1 MLGNLRIRTRL
12 QACFGL
18 VIVLSLLTTGLA
30 LWRLHSVATATD
42 NMMHEPLNKER
53 LIAEFASN
61 TAVGVRRTAAIIK
74 SSDPAVEAYFGD
86 EQKISSK
93 RTAEIVDQLNAT
105 LQSPAEKAL
114 LQKVNANRVEFIAAR
129 TAVLNAKKSGLS
141 AEANQQFDQR
151 FVPSTKAMQ
160 DSVQQLLDFQ
170 EKQIDDTAKGID
182 DIYETS
188 RMLLLALAG
197 AALVCGVACAALLS
211 NSITRPLYKAVD
223 LAHSIAQG
231 DLTVSVA
238 TRAKDEIGD
247 LSRAL
252 DEMRMS
258 LTTTLE
264 QVRVGIGAITTASGE
279 IADGNA
285 DLSSRTEA
293 QAGSLEE
300 TASSME
306 ELTQTVKQNAENAR
320 QANELV
326 ITASQRAAQ
335 GGQVVNQVMEMMG
348 SINASSSK
356 IVDIIGVID
365 GIALQ
370 TNILALNAAVE
381 AARAGEQGRG
391 FAVVAAEV
399 RNLAQR
405 SASAAKEIKTL
416 IGDSVEKVEAGG
428 KLVDQAGAAM
438 TQMVD
443 SVQRVTGIMSEIVSA
458 SDEQSVGIEEVNRAV
473 MQMDGITQ
481 QNAALVEQAAAA
493 AESMRDQT
501 SHLSQAISVFKMD
514 RQTQAPSMMKTSLVA
529 REPSLVKAPAIRA
542 SSNAGRSVSPSGSRS
557 ASRSTPAAP
566 AKRMTSSVATPP
578 KSPARVA
585 SRPAAVAVAAGDD
598 DWEQF

>member
-42 NMMHEPLNKER
+42 TMMHEPLNKER

-86 EQKISSK
+86 EQKLSSK
-93 RTAEIVDQLNAT
+93 RTNEILDRLNAT
-105 LQSPAEKAL
+105 LQSPDEKAL
-114 LQKVNANRVEFIAAR
+114 LEKVNGNRVEFIAAR
-129 TAVLNAKKSGLS
+129 TAVLNAKKNGLS

-211 NSITRPLYKAVD
+211 NSITRPLHKAVD

-231 DLTVSVA
+231 DLTVSA
-238 TRAKDEIGD
+238 ASRAKDEIGD

-399 RNLAQR
+399 RSLAQR

-514 RQTQAPSMMKTSLVA
+514 RQTQASSMARTSLVA

-542 SSNAGRSVSPSGSRS
+542 SSDTGRTVSPS
-557 ASRSTPAAP
+557 ASRSKATAP
-566 AKRMTSSVATPP
+566 AKRITRSVATPP
-578 KSPARVA
+578 KSAPRVA
-585 SRPAAVAVAAGDD
+585 PRPVAVAAGDD